1 MFARIIVLS
10 GAFCRNSSK
19 LINVF
24 TRYCLRVRG
33 TPFLRDF
40 CGSLRDRQT
49 RMVAESAMRDP
60 GRGETILSGHS
71 RIVEGLLAT
80 DFFHLDTIG
89 LTRLYV
95 LFAMEIRT

>member
-1 MFARIIVLS
+1 
-10 GAFCRNSSK
+10 
-19 LINVF
+19 
-24 TRYCLRVRG
+24 
-33 TPFLRDF
+33 
-40 CGSLRDRQT
+40 
-49 RMVAESAMRDP
+49 MVAESAMRDP